1 MKRYR
6 IKPQGVDEEVGRILI
21 DDNQKVFIRLD
32 FSPGKLFLG
41 ELIDDTSSFIE
52 SIKSVMP
59 DAKTVEEMEKI
70 TSGIP
75 DPINNESLENNPL

>member
-41 ELIDDTSSFIE
+41 ELIDDTSNFVE
-52 SIKSVMP
+52 SIKSVMR
-59 DAKTVEEMEKI
+59 DAKIIQEMKEI
-70 TSGIP
+70 TDKLP
-75 DPINNESLENNPL
+75 DQVNNDSLENNPL

>member
-32 FSPGKLFLG
+32 FRPGKLFLG
-41 ELIDDTSSFIE
+41 ELIDDTSNFVE

-59 DAKTVEEMEKI
+59 DAKVIEEIDKI
-70 TSGIP
+70 TKGIP
-75 DPINNESLENNPL
+75 DPINNDSLENNPL